1 MKELS
6 KALSE
11 NSILILL
18 KRLTLIYYNALNRRT
33 IFLYKISNFRVD
45 GCDRKK
51 LNLLTSLNLD
61 RTNSAR

>member
-18 KRLTLIYYNALNRRT
+18 KRLTLICYNALNRRT

-51 LNLLTSLNLD
+51 INLTSLNLD